1 MKMKQKK
8 ALITGITGQ
17 DGSFLAELLLSKG
30 YQVFGLVRRVST
42 TNTQRIDHL
51 RDKIV
56 LLEGDMG
63 DQKSLRKA
71 IRESQPNEVY
81 NLAAQSFVAVSWDQP
96 EYTMDV
102 NGLGCMRLLEAIRQ
116 IKPDA
121 KFYQASSSELFG
133 KVTESP
139 QNENTRF
146 HPRSPYGIAKLAA
159 YWYTANY
166 RESYDMFTCNGIL
179 YNHESER
186 RGLEFV
192 TRKITNTV
200 AKIKRRE
207 AHELVLGNLD
217 AKRDWGY
224 AKDYV
229 KAMWLMLQQDKP
241 DDYVISTGVCHSV
254 KDFVIKAFQAVDI
267 ANWQDFVKQNPKYM
281 RPADVELLCG
291 DCSKAKRVLG
301 WEPKTNLGEMI
312 QIMVDH
318 DLKNA

>member
-207 AHELVLGNLD
+207 AHELV
-217 AKRDWGY
+217 
-224 AKDYV
+224 
-229 KAMWLMLQQDKP
+229 
-241 DDYVISTGVCHSV
+241 